1 VSEDDR
7 TPDAVLDHPAAGTPA
22 GPEHSPAAVP
32 AGLER
37 PAAAVPGGPAQPAAP
52 GSTRLALVV
61 GGLIIAL
68 LAGFAIG
75 RTLDTG
81 TAAGGA
87 TGGTPVGVADA
98 AGSAAHEHGAG
109 DDSAAGLSLSAAGW
123 SLAPVS
129 ATFTAGQPQDFR
141 FRILDRW
148 GRPATDFAVVH
159 EKPLHLIVVRRD
171 LAGFQHLH
179 PEMAAD
185 GTWSVPLTLPAAGS
199 WRAYADFSVVGTDGA
214 QTALTLGVDLAVAG
228 EYAPQA
234 LPAAAR
240 EVAVD
245 GFTVGYA
252 GVPQAGITAPLQFQI
267 SRGGEPVTVE
277 PYLGAYGHLVGIR
290 EGDLGYL
297 HVHPDENQAKGEIKF
312 WLSVPSAGRYRFF
325 LDFQVDGL
333 VRTAEFTV
341 DVT

>member
-1 VSEDDR
+1 M
-7 TPDAVLDHPAAGTPA
+7 PGIAAPA
-22 GPEHSPAAVP
+22 GAS
-32 AGLER
+32 
-37 PAAAVPGGPAQPAAP
+37 
-52 GSTRLALVV
+52 STRLALTV

-98 AGSAAHEHGAG
+98 AGSAAHDHAAG
-109 DDSAAGLSLSAAGW
+109 DDTAGGLSLSAAGW

-129 ATFTAGQPQDFR
+129 ATFTAGRSQDFR

-171 LAGFQHLH
+171 LTGFQHLH

-185 GTWSVPLTLPAAGS
+185 GTWSIPLTLPEAGS
-199 WRAYADFSVVGTDGA
+199 WRAYADFSVVGADGG

-228 EYAPQA
+228 EYAPRT

-240 EVAVD
+240 EVTVD
-245 GFTVGYA
+245 GFTVGYS
-252 GVPQAGITAPLQFQI
+252 GVPQAGITAPLQFQL
-267 SRGGEPVTVE
+267 SRAGEPATVE

-297 HVHPDENQAKGEIKF
+297 HVHPDENQAEGEIKF

-325 LDFQVDGL
+325 LDFQVDGV

-341 DVT
+341 EVT